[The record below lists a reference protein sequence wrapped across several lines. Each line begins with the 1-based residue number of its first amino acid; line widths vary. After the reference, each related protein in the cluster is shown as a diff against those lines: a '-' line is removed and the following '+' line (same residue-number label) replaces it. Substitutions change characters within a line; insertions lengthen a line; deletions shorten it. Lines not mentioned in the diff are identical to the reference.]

1 MIGFIKKLFG
11 SVITTLFG
19 SKSKSNNNDN
29 PSQQQ
34 NQKAFFLDPD
44 EAKTYGDIDYMRQPN
59 TSKKSFPKTL
69 SNPEG
74 QERVEEVSALQK
86 KSLSKNNGDQTNNNQ
101 PFQSSPEPTLPNP
114 TASANNDPAIEQ
126 RRQSDPSLDMFRN
139 MARDIKKE

>member
-1 MIGFIKKLFG
+1 MVGFIKN
-11 SVITTLFG
+11 LFG
-19 SKSKSNNNDN
+19 SKSNNNESN
-29 PSQQQ
+29 EEQPKQQ

-74 QERVEEVSALQK
+74 QERVEEVSALEK
-86 KSLSKNNGDQTNNNQ
+86 KSLSKKNGNQTTNNQ
-101 PFQSSPEPTLPNP
+101 QSQSSPEPTPANP

-126 RRQSDPSLDMFRN
+126 RRKSDSSLDMFRN
-139 MARDIKKE
+139 MARDMKKE